1 MRWRGPRDHR
11 RVSDFPSQV
20 LENWDI
26 PEHHSARVPQL
37 GAMNETWLLEWPGER
52 AVLRRHRRSVR
63 AEVEFEHRVLAHA
76 RSGGVPCPAVI
87 PTGRGGSLVEDDGRF
102 YSLYTWAPGSQVPR
116 GQLDA
121 EHAQSMGTMLAL
133 THLVLADMV
142 GGPEAHDP
150 IVPLEQTLG
159 RIEEL
164 IRVAQAR
171 PDRSRPGWAI
181 DDLNARSRWLTA
193 TRPSPPLQTT
203 AASQVIHGDYQDAN
217 LFFEAGQVS
226 CVIDWDKARREVLAR
241 EIVRAMDYALGLERL
256 ICQPFLYAYR
266 AVIPVSPDQLDEA
279 AEWFSY
285 QEASHSLWPIEQL
298 LLHNNDRVQGGPDHK
313 PFKAFSQRWATAALT

>member
-1 MRWRGPRDHR
+1 M
-11 RVSDFPSQV
+11 
-20 LENWDI
+20 
-26 PEHHSARVPQL
+26 
-37 GAMNETWLLEWPGER
+37 
-52 AVLRRHRRSVR
+52 LRRHRRSVR

-266 AVIPVSPDQLDEA
+266 AVIPVSPDQLHEA

-313 PFKAFSQRWATAALT
+313 PFKAFSQRWATAALIDR

>member
-1 MRWRGPRDHR
+1 MVWPRDDR

-26 PEHHSARVPQL
+26 PEHPSVRAPQL

-52 AVLRRHRRSVR
+52 AVLRRHRRLAR

-87 PTGRGGSLVEDDGRF
+87 PTGRGSSLVEDGGRF
-102 YSLYTWAPGSQVPR
+102 YSLYTWAPGSQVLR
-116 GQLDA
+116 GHLDA
-121 EHAQSMGTMLAL
+121 EHARSMGTMLAL
-133 THLVLADMV
+133 THSVLADLA

-150 IVPLEQTLG
+150 IVPLDQTLG

-164 IRVAQAR
+164 IRVAQAF
-171 PDRSRPGWAI
+171 PDRSRLAWAI
-181 DDLNARSRWLTA
+181 DDLTSRSRWLST
-193 TRPSPPLQTT
+193 TRPEPPPQTA

-217 LFFEAGQVS
+217 VFFEAGQVS
-226 CVIDWDKARREVLAR
+226 CVIDWDKARREVPAR
-241 EIVRAMDYALGLERL
+241 EIVRSMDYALGLEPL
-256 ICQPFLYAYR
+256 LCQQFLEGYR
-266 AVIPVSPDQLDEA
+266 AIIPVTPDQLDEA

-285 QEASHSLWPIEQL
+285 QEATDSLWPIEQL
-298 LLHNNDRVQGGPDHK
+298 LLHNNDRVGSGTGHK
-313 PFKAFSQRWATAALT
+313 PFKAFSQRWATPALT